1 MNFNP
6 FPAIPRIARGQGIS
20 NLRGVYTV
28 CKFETCQLEKVP
40 LIVENYTHEF
50 SQLQVLLPDYM
61 FRLFFV
67 HFVKS
72 LANVFKQT

>member
-28 CKFETCQLEKVP
+28 PIKHNCNILVPHVAVIVKMYKAERLKYIHINSVIVLNISADIVP
-40 LIVENYTHEF
+40 LKV
-50 SQLQVLLPDYM
+50 
-61 FRLFFV
+61 
-67 HFVKS
+67 
-72 LANVFKQT
+72 